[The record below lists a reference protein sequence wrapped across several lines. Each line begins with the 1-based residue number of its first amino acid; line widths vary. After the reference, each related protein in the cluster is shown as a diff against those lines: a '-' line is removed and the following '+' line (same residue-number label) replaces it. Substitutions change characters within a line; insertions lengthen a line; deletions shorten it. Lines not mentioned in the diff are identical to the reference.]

1 VCCSYPKPS
10 DSARWPSAT
19 TALQTLQCMYMYECF
34 TLGRIS
40 QVCLDIV
47 NQLKKR
53 KQSVR
58 MGNKNSTQYENPAH
72 SFTPVCVCT
81 VCTYYNMLMDLN
93 FNNSIYTTISITTKP
108 RITFRA
114 IHIGRSAEP
123 LVAGV
128 AERLPGPS
136 RPRLHELPD
145 ISVAFNTNP
154 SLLPLLQL
162 STTTL

>member
-1 VCCSYPKPS
+1 MCCSYPKPS
-10 DSARWPSAT
+10 DSARWPSAA

-40 QVCLDIV
+40 QVCLDII

-53 KQSVR
+53 KQSGLEWVIKIEHNTKIPLTVSLQYAYVLYVR
-58 MGNKNSTQYENPAH
+58 I
-72 SFTPVCVCT
+72 
-81 VCTYYNMLMDLN
+81 NMLN
-93 FNNSIYTTISITTKP
+93 FNNSIYTTISNTTKP

-145 ISVAFNTNP
+145 VSVAFNTNP